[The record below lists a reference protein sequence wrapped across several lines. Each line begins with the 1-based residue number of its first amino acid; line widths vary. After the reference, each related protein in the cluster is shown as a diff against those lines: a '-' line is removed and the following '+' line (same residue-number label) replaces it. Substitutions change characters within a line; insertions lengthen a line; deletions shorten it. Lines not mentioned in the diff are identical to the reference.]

1 VLEQGYQRAGGDE
14 KLEAFGPIVSDL
26 MREAAEMAESTDYGR

>member
-1 VLEQGYQRAGGDE
+1 LEQGYQRAGGDE